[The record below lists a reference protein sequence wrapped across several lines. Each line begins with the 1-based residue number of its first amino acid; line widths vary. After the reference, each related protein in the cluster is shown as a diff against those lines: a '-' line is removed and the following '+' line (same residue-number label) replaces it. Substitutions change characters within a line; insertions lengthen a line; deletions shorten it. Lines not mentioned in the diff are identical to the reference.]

1 MTEPSIFHG
10 CYSKVGD
17 LVKILSLTLEDT
29 GTVGVVIDVLDKREI
44 AGPNAGRRLL
54 VLRSDTNRLQWIRD
68 HYVGVIRESR

>member
-1 MTEPSIFHG
+1 MTEPSTFHG

-17 LVKILSLTLEDT
+17 LVKILSPTLEDT
-29 GTVGVVIDVLDKREI
+29 GTVGIVIDVLDKRVI